1 MQEAHQE
8 LNQSR
13 LAHKTDASNAA
24 GGAASSATA
33 ALGHAVGWL
42 GAKLDPTTRH
52 TYKQAS
58 VPPNPS
64 LHPTSILSASRAHQQ
79 RVRAAATYDGRSAG
93 LSRRMT
99 PRQVGFPDC
108 PVRHVLG

>member
-1 MQEAHQE
+1 
-8 LNQSR
+8 

-52 TYKQAS
+52 TYKQVS
-58 VPPNPS
+58 VALQPE
-64 LHPTSILSASRAHQQ
+64 
-79 RVRAAATYDGRSAG
+79 RVGSQPAQ
-93 LSRRMT
+93 SRR
-99 PRQVGFPDC
+99 PPAAVIR
-108 PVRHVLG
+108 RAEWSR